1 VADEGE
7 LLVEGQ
13 PMEPPPGWSLDWVD
27 REQRVAVLHG
37 GGEEGGEGGEGGG
50 RRALVAVDGG
60 PGEWVVTLR
69 GRPIRVTVRSHR
81 DRLLAE
87 AATSAGHRSGAAEVR
102 ASLPGLVVRVAVSV
116 GDAVGAGDPLV
127 TIEAMKMQN
136 EIRAPRAGRVAEVT
150 VTPGQAIA
158 GGALLVRLAEP
169 DP

>member
-1 VADEGE
+1 VADEVE
-7 LLVEGQ
+7 LLVEGEAE
-13 PMEPPPGWSLDWVD
+13 EPVEPSPGWSLDWVD
-27 REQRVAVLHG
+27 RDRRVAVLHD
-37 GGEEGGEGGEGGG
+37 EGGG

-87 AATSAGHRSGAAEVR
+87 AATGAGHRSGAAEVR
-102 ASLPGLVVRVAVSV
+102 ASLPGLVVRVAVGV
-116 GDAVGAGDPLV
+116 GDVVGAGDPLV

-136 EIRAPRAGRVAEVT
+136 EIRAPRGGRVAEV
-150 VTPGQAIA
+150 VVAPGQAI
-158 GGALLVRLAEP
+158 GSGALLVRLAEP